1 MQPKKQSRIKTRPTA
16 APARAM
22 NRSNSR
28 KRKQTVPP
36 LAAETPEATVSVNSS
51 SGIDEGSKPAVP
63 LMRSDTPSIAW
74 EIMRQLYPEG
84 VAKHKIQMA
93 LTPGMYTLI
102 SFSLFCARINMFVC
116 MHCRHWLPLRC
127 PVHGV
132 LWKFT
137 LLVSGPLSL
146 LGGAVE
152 IHQVNKIKIP

>member
-1 MQPKKQSRIKTRPTA
+1 MQPKKQSRIKTQPTA
-16 APARAM
+16 APARVM

-28 KRKQTVPP
+28 KRQQTVPP

-84 VAKHKIQMA
+84 AAKHKIQMA
-93 LTPGMYTLI
+93 LIPGMYTLI
-102 SFSLFCARINMFVC
+102 SFSLFCARINMFVR
-116 MHCRHWLPLRC
+116 MHCRHL
-127 PVHGV
+127 HGV